1 MREITYRQALSEA
14 LIEEMDKDKTIF
26 HMGEDIGIHGGAFG
40 VTRGHLERYG
50 EKRIITTPICE
61 AAIAGAAVGA
71 AIAGMRPV
79 AEIMFIDFITIAMDQ
94 LVNQAAKATYM
105 FGGQARIPMVL
116 RTPGGGG
123 AASAAQHSQSLEA
136 WLTHIPGLK
145 VVMPST
151 PYDAKGLLK
160 QSIRDNNPVMFIEH
174 KMLYNTKGEVPEE
187 EYTIPLGKGDIKRE
201 GSDVTLIATSHMV
214 NLSLEAA
221 DILKNDGISVEIVDP
236 RTLVPLDEQIII
248 DSIKKT
254 NKVVV
259 VQEAC
264 RRGGYGSDIIR
275 IIADKAFDYLDSPVK
290 LVGAEEAPIPYG
302 EMEKIILPQVE
313 DIVKMVKEIM

>member
-14 LIEEMDKDKTIF
+14 LIEEMDRDESIF
-26 HMGEDIGIHGGAFG
+26 HIGEDIGTHGGSFG
-40 VTRGHLERYG
+40 VTIGHLERYG

-94 LVNQAAKATYM
+94 IVNQAAKASYM
-105 FGGQARIPMVL
+105 FGGQASVPMVL
-116 RTPGGGG
+116 RTQGGGG
-123 AASAAQHSQSLEA
+123 VSAAAQHSQSLEA

-151 PYDAKGLLK
+151 PYDAKGLMK
-160 QSIRDNNPVMFIEH
+160 QSIRDNNPVIFIEH
-174 KMLYNTKGEVPEE
+174 KMLYNTKGNVPEE

-201 GSDVTLIATSHMV
+201 GSDITIVATSQMV
-214 NLSLEAA
+214 NMSIKAAEILE
-221 DILKNDGISVEIVDP
+221 KDGISVEIVDP
-236 RTLVPLDEQIII
+236 RTLVPLDEQIIM
-248 DSIKKT
+248 DSIMKT

-259 VQEAC
+259 AQEAC
-264 RRGGYGSDIIR
+264 KRGGYGSDIIR

-290 LVGAEEAPIPYG
+290 LVGAKESPIPYG
-302 EMEKIILPQVE
+302 GLEKYILPQVE
-313 DIVKMVKEIM
+313 DIVNTVREIV